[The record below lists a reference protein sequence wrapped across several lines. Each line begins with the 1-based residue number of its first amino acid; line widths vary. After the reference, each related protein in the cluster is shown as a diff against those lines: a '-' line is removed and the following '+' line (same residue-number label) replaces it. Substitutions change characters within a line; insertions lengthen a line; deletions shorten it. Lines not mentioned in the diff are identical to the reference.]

1 MPLEVKSEIIHATL
15 ECTVDRMLYRGSV
28 TRQGHK
34 VTSGTVLCYR
44 MTEGRE
50 NSLECRVEVRFQAPS
65 QVGGLMHLD
74 ENVNISEQVQRL
86 LILTE
91 YSAGAA
97 FDHVGN
103 VYALLNEYELQNS

>member
-1 MPLEVKSEIIHATL
+1 MPLEVKNEVIHATL
-15 ECTVDRMLYRGSV
+15 ESKVDGMLYRGSV
-28 TRQGHK
+28 TKQDHK

-44 MTEGRE
+44 ITEGGKSR
-50 NSLECRVEVRFQAPS
+50 LECRVEVRFQPPS

-74 ENVNISEQVQRL
+74 ENMYVAEQEQRL

-97 FDHVGN
+97 HDHVGN